1 MTTLE
6 THPSPAGESLAPAGD
21 ARNATRTIAAP
32 LRRALAVAP
41 DATAVVCPRATL
53 TYREL
58 GVRVRRLIGAFA
70 ALGLRRG
77 DRVAVLGAN
86 CHRYLELHLAL
97 PIAGLVIVPLNTRHS
112 DPERCY
118 AIADSGAGVFLTD
131 RDVVGVAELGVRVVG
146 LGDEY
151 EALLDA
157 AGATSAGA
165 TPAGATPAGA
175 TPADATPADATQA
188 DGPAWPEGADAPG
201 EHDLAG
207 IFYTGGTTGAAK
219 GVMLTHGNLVAN
231 AFHFMACWPFTEDT
245 RFMVVAP
252 MFHAAGTIGAL
263 ATTWAAGT
271 QVLVPAFTGAGVLD
285 VVERERITATLVV
298 PTMMDALAVEQRT
311 DPRDVSSLRWLSHGS
326 SPAARELLKRTHE
339 TFPDA
344 SMLHIYGLTETSP
357 IVTLHPDEQ
366 LRLDHP
372 RAMSCG
378 RPAVGVEVAIVEVG
392 GEPGERTPLPS
403 GEVGE
408 VAIRG
413 ANVTA
418 GYWHKPEETAKVLRG
433 GWFTSGDLGYLDD
446 AGYLFLVDR
455 AKDMIV
461 SGGENVYSAE
471 VENALVLP
479 PRGGRGGRVRDPRRA
494 LRRGGARRR
503 PDPDR
508 HRRRRAPRAL
518 PADDRGLQG
527 PARGGAA
534 RRAAAEVR
542 RRQDPQAGAARRPLA
557 GARDPDSS
565 SPAPRHLRVTAAGCG
580 SVVQDLTR

>member
-1 MTTLE
+1 MICRTLVAPGAAHGARPIGGVSPITPAAIVPTERSFGTVGGTAMATLE
-6 THPSPAGESLAPAGD
+6 AAEAPTGAGLAPAGD
-21 ARNATRTIAAP
+21 TRNATRTVAAP

-41 DATAVVCPRATL
+41 DATAVVCPHATL

-58 GVRVRRLIGAFA
+58 GARVRRLIAACA

-77 DRVAVLGAN
+77 DRVAVLAPN

-97 PIAGLVIVPLNTRHS
+97 PVAGLVIVPLNIRHS

-118 AIADSGAGVFLTD
+118 AISDSGTRALFTD
-131 RDVVGVAELGVRVVG
+131 RDVAGVADLDVRVVG
-146 LGDEY
+146 LEDGGY
-151 EALLDA
+151 EALLDDA
-157 AGATSAGA
+157 DD
-165 TPAGATPAGA
+165 PAS
-175 TPADATPADATQA
+175 
-188 DGPAWPEGADAPG
+188 DGPATLPDGPDAPG

-231 AFHFMACWPFTEDT
+231 ALHFMACWPFTEDT

-285 VVERERITATLVV
+285 VIERERVTATLVV
-298 PTMMDALAVEQRT
+298 PTMMNALAVVQRER
-311 DPRDVSSLRWLSHGS
+311 PRDVSTMRWLSHGS
-326 SPAARELLKRTHE
+326 SPAAHELLRRTHE
-339 TFPDA
+339 TFPHA

-366 LRLDHP
+366 LRLDSP

-378 RPAVGVEVAIVEVG
+378 RPAVGVEVAIREVG
-392 GEPGERTPLPS
+392 GDPDLPVALPP

-433 GWFTSGDLGYLDD
+433 GWFSSGDLGYLDD

-471 VENALVLP
+471 VENALYSHPAVVEAAVFGVPDERFGEAVHAVVQTRTEVTGDELVAHCRLTIAGYKV
-479 PRGGRGGRVRDPRRA
+479 PRGVDLRAEPLPKSGAGKILKRELRDA
-494 LRRGGARRR
+494 WW
-503 PDPDR
+503 
-508 HRRRRAPRAL
+508 
-518 PADDRGLQG
+518 QG
-527 PARGGAA
+527 H
-534 RRAAAEVR
+534 E
-542 RRQDPQAGAARRPLA
+542 
-557 GARDPDSS
+557 
-565 SPAPRHLRVTAAGCG
+565 
-580 SVVQDLTR
+580 TRI

>member
-6 THPSPAGESLAPAGD
+6 ADGATPAAPGLAPAGD
-21 ARNATRTIAAP
+21 ARNATRTLSAP

-41 DATAVVCPRATL
+41 DAPAVVCPRASL
-53 TYREL
+53 TYRQL
-58 GVRVRRLIGAFA
+58 DDRVRRLVAVFA
-70 ALGLRRG
+70 VLGLRRG
-77 DRVAVLGAN
+77 DRVAVLSVN
-86 CHRYLELHLAL
+86 CHRYSELHLAL

-118 AIADSGAGVFLTD
+118 SISDSGTRVFFTD
-131 RDVVGVAELGVRVVG
+131 RDVAGVEELGVRVVG

-151 EALLDA
+151 EALL
-157 AGATSAGA
+157 
-165 TPAGATPAGA
+165 
-175 TPADATPADATQA
+175 ADAEPAPLP
-188 DGPAWPEGADAPG
+188 DGGDAPG

-298 PTMMDALAVEQRT
+298 PTMMDALAVEQRER
-311 DPRDVSSLRWLSHGS
+311 PRDVSSLRWLSHGS

-339 TFPDA
+339 TFPQA

-366 LRLDHP
+366 LRLDSP

-378 RPAVGVEVAIVEVG
+378 RPAVGVEVAILDPAG
-392 GEPGERTPLPS
+392 DPDERGPLPP

-408 VAIRG
+408 VAVRG

-471 VENALVLP
+471 VENALYSHPAVVEAAVFGVPDERFGEAVHAVVQTRAEVSGDELVAHCRLTIAGYKV
-479 PRGGRGGRVRDPRRA
+479 PRGVELRADPLPKSGAGKILKRELRDAWWQGR
-494 LRRGGARRR
+494 
-503 PDPDR
+503 
-508 HRRRRAPRAL
+508 
-518 PADDRGLQG
+518 
-527 PARGGAA
+527 
-534 RRAAAEVR
+534 E
-542 RRQDPQAGAARRPLA
+542 
-557 GARDPDSS
+557 
-565 SPAPRHLRVTAAGCG
+565 
-580 SVVQDLTR
+580 TRI

>member
-6 THPSPAGESLAPAGD
+6 AQESPAGTGLAPAGD

-41 DATAVVCPRATL
+41 DATAVVCPLATES
-53 TYREL
+53 YREL
-58 GVRVRRLIGAFA
+58 GERVRRLVA
-70 ALGLRRG
+70 ALGGLGLRRG
-77 DRVAVLGAN
+77 DRVAVLSVN

-118 AIADSGAGVFLTD
+118 SISDSGTRVLFTDRAVAGVD
-131 RDVVGVAELGVRVVG
+131 ELGVRVVDLVG
-146 LGDEY
+146 EY
-151 EALLDA
+151 DALLA
-157 AGATSAGA
+157 ATE
-165 TPAGATPAGA
+165 
-175 TPADATPADATQA
+175 PADLP
-188 DGPAWPEGADAPG
+188 DGEDAPG

-298 PTMMDALAVEQRT
+298 PTMMDALAVEQAER
-311 DPRDVSSLRWLSHGS
+311 PRDVSSLRWLSHGS
-326 SPAARELLKRTHE
+326 SPAARELLRRTHA
-339 TFPDA
+339 TFPQA
-344 SMLHIYGLTETSP
+344 SMLHIYGLTETAP

-366 LRLDHP
+366 LRLDGP

-378 RPAVGVEVAIVEVG
+378 RPAVGVEVTILDVT
-392 GEPGERTPLPS
+392 ERTPLGP

-418 GYWHKPEETAKVLRG
+418 GYWHKPEETAKVLRD
-433 GWFTSGDLGYLDD
+433 GWFTSGDLGYLDE

-471 VENALVLP
+471 VENALYSHPAVVEAAVFGVPDDRFGEAVHAVVQTRTEVTGDELVAHCRLTIAGYKL
-479 PRGGRGGRVRDPRRA
+479 PRGIDLQDGPLPKSGAGKILKRELRDAWWRGRD
-494 LRRGGARRR
+494 
-503 PDPDR
+503 
-508 HRRRRAPRAL
+508 
-518 PADDRGLQG
+518 
-527 PARGGAA
+527 
-534 RRAAAEVR
+534 
-542 RRQDPQAGAARRPLA
+542 
-557 GARDPDSS
+557 
-565 SPAPRHLRVTAAGCG
+565 
-580 SVVQDLTR
+580 TRI

>member
-1 MTTLE
+1 MTTPE
-6 THPSPAGESLAPAGD
+6 AHGAGAVLVPAGD

-41 DATAVVCPRATL
+41 DATAVVCPHATL
-53 TYREL
+53 AYREL
-58 GVRVRRLIGAFA
+58 AARVRRLIA
-70 ALGLRRG
+70 ACASLGLRRG
-77 DRVAVLGAN
+77 DRVAVLGPN

-118 AIADSGAGVFLTD
+118 SLADSGTRVLFTD
-131 RDVVGVAELGVRVVG
+131 RDVAGVADLDVRVVG

-157 AGATSAGA
+157 ADDPGLL
-165 TPAGATPAGA
+165 P
-175 TPADATPADATQA
+175 
-188 DGPAWPEGADAPG
+188 DGDDAPG

-231 AFHFMACWPFTEDT
+231 ALHFMACWPFTEDT

-271 QVLVPAFTGAGVLD
+271 QVLVPAFTGDGVLD

-298 PTMMDALAVEQRT
+298 PTMMDALAVAQRER
-311 DPRDVSSLRWLSHGS
+311 PRDVSTMRWLSHGS
-326 SPAARELLKRTHE
+326 SPAALELLRRTHA
-339 TFPDA
+339 TFPHA

-366 LRLDHP
+366 LRLDSP

-378 RPAVGVEVAIVEVG
+378 RPAVGVEVRIVEVG
-392 GEPGERTPLPS
+392 ADADDRAPLGS

-418 GYWHKPEETAKVLRG
+418 GYWHKPEETSKVLRG
-433 GWFTSGDLGYLDD
+433 GWFTSGDLGYVDE

-471 VENALVLP
+471 VENALYAHPAVVEAAVFGVPDERFGEAVHAVVQTRAEVTDDELVAHCRLTIAGYKV
-479 PRGGRGGRVRDPRRA
+479 PRGID
-494 LRRGGARRR
+494 
-503 PDPDR
+503 
-508 HRRRRAPRAL
+508 
-518 PADDRGLQG
+518 
-527 PARGGAA
+527 
-534 RRAAAEVR
+534 
-542 RRQDPQAGAARRPLA
+542 
-557 GARDPDSS
+557 
-565 SPAPRHLRVTAAGCG
+565 LRVEPLPKSGAGKILKRELRDAWWQG
-580 SVVQDLTR
+580 RESRI

>member
-6 THPSPAGESLAPAGD
+6 AHPSLAPAGD
-21 ARNATRTIAAP
+21 PRNASRTLAAP
-32 LRRALAVAP
+32 LRRALAIAP
-41 DATAVVCPRATL
+41 GATAVVCPHATL
-53 TYREL
+53 TYAGL
-58 GVRVRRLIGAFA
+58 GDRIRRLIDACA

-77 DRVAVLGAN
+77 DRVAVLSLN

-118 AIADSGAGVFLTD
+118 SISDSGARVLFTD
-131 RDVVGVAELGVRVVG
+131 RDVAGVADLGVRVVG
-146 LGDEY
+146 LAEEY
-151 EALLDA
+151 DALLA
-157 AGATSAGA
+157 EAE
-165 TPAGATPAGA
+165 PAEL
-175 TPADATPADATQA
+175 
-188 DGPAWPEGADAPG
+188 PEGDDAPG

-311 DPRDVSSLRWLSHGS
+311 NPRDVSSLRWLSHGS

-339 TFPDA
+339 TFPQA
-344 SMLHIYGLTETSP
+344 SMLHIYGLTETAP

-366 LRLDHP
+366 VRLDSP

-378 RPAVGVEVAIVEVG
+378 RPAVGVEVRVVDPG
-392 GEPGERTPLPS
+392 GDSDRRTPLGP
-403 GEVGE
+403 GQVGE

-433 GWFTSGDLGYLDD
+433 GWFTSGDLGYLDE

-471 VENALVLP
+471 VENALYSHPAVVEAAVFGIP
-479 PRGGRGGRVRDPRRA
+479 DERYGEAVHAVVQTRVEVSADDLVAHCRLTIA
-494 LRRGGARRR
+494 GYKI
-503 PDPDR
+503 
-508 HRRRRAPRAL
+508 PRAIDLRADPL
-518 PADDRGLQG
+518 PKSGAGKILKRELRDEHWQG
-527 PARGGAA
+527 
-534 RRAAAEVR
+534 
-542 RRQDPQAGAARRPLA
+542 
-557 GARDPDSS
+557 RD
-565 SPAPRHLRVTAAGCG
+565 
-580 SVVQDLTR
+580 TRI

>member
-1 MTTLE
+1 MTTVE
-6 THPSPAGESLAPAGD
+6 AHEATVGAGPGGTGLAPAGD
-21 ARNATRTIAAP
+21 ARNATRTLAAP

-41 DATAVVCPRATL
+41 DATAVVCPHATL
-53 TYREL
+53 TNREL
-58 GVRVRRLIGAFA
+58 GARVRRLIAACA
-70 ALGLRRG
+70 ALGLNRG
-77 DRVAVLGAN
+77 DRVAVLSPN

-118 AIADSGAGVFLTD
+118 SISDSGTRVLFTDREVAGVD
-131 RDVVGVAELGVRVVG
+131 DLGVRVVG
-146 LGDEY
+146 VGDEY
-151 EALLDA
+151 EALL
-157 AGATSAGA
+157 
-165 TPAGATPAGA
+165 
-175 TPADATPADATQA
+175 ADAEDPGTLP
-188 DGPAWPEGADAPG
+188 DGDGAPG

-231 AFHFMACWPFTEDT
+231 ALHFMACWPCTEDT

-285 VVERERITATLVV
+285 VVEHERVTATPVV
-298 PTMMDALAVEQRT
+298 PTMMDALAVEQRER
-311 DPRDVSSLRWLSHGS
+311 PRDVSSLRWLSHGS

-339 TFPDA
+339 TFPGA

-366 LRLDHP
+366 LRLDSP

-378 RPAVGVEVAIVEVG
+378 RPAVGVEVAIVD
-392 GEPGERTPLPS
+392 PAERTPLPP

-418 GYWHKPEETAKVLRG
+418 GYWHKPDETAKVLCG
-433 GWFTSGDLGYLDD
+433 GWFTSGDLGYLDEL
-446 AGYLFLVDR
+446 GYLFLVDR

-471 VENALVLP
+471 VENALYSHPAVVEAAVFGVPDDRFGEAVHAVVQTRTEVSDDELVAHCRLTIAGYKI
-479 PRGGRGGRVRDPRRA
+479 PRGID
-494 LRRGGARRR
+494 LQ
-503 PDPDR
+503 PDPLPKSGAGKILKRELRDAHWRDR
-508 HRRRRAPRAL
+508 
-518 PADDRGLQG
+518 D
-527 PARGGAA
+527 ARI
-534 RRAAAEVR
+534 
-542 RRQDPQAGAARRPLA
+542 
-557 GARDPDSS
+557 
-565 SPAPRHLRVTAAGCG
+565 
-580 SVVQDLTR
+580 